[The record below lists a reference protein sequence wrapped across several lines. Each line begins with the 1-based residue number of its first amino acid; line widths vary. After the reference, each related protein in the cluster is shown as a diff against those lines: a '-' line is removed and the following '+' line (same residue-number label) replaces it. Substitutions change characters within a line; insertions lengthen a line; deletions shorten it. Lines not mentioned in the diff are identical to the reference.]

1 MLNFIIYQILLYIYK
16 RENLGIFY
24 KWSKNQ
30 RSLTWWC
37 IMKEEAKLPQNTR
50 KGGKFFILAYLYWY
64 NCAMLRKVNLAIW
77 GLPFLISST
86 RQELFAKVLECCF
99 SFANKFCIRKFIFLL
114 GNVPFVRGLRPC
126 FIKLFQSDSEFSLS
140 RVNFPIYLPLLLGF
154 IKPLSLCSE
163 QNFSHKI

>member
-1 MLNFIIYQILLYIYK
+1 MEYFTNGAKISVVWLDGVSWKKKPNFPK
-16 RENLGIFY
+16 TLGKEVSCAFFHLCIDTIVQCSE
-24 KWSKNQ
+24 KW
-30 RSLTWWC
+30 
-37 IMKEEAKLPQNTR
+37 
-50 KGGKFFILAYLYWY
+50 GF
-64 NCAMLRKVNLAIW
+64 AIQ

-99 SFANKFCIRKFIFLL
+99 SFANQFCIRKFIFLL

-126 FIKLFQSDSEFSLS
+126 FIKLFQSDSDFSLS